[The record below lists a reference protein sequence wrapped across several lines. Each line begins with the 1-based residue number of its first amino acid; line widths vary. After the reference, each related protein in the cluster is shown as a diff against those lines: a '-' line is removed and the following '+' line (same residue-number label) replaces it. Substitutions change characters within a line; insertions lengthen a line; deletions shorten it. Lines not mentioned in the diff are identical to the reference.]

1 MGRIQVGRA
10 VVVFVLAA
18 IAAACS
24 GGSPKATGSSPAPTI
39 TTSSSAP
46 APSDKS
52 RAQAIVLT
60 DADFPAGWQGSA
72 HTEDAA
78 DKAFERR
85 GEACAGV
92 KPGAT
97 TADVFGDDFTSGQAS
112 VGSETQFFKSA
123 AIARADIESVNNTKL
138 FSCVRTVLIDELK
151 AALAKQGAQG
161 ATLSSVSLAKIGVPK
176 YADQSAGIR
185 LTATVTVA
193 GQAVRLFQEVIVAR
207 KGRAE
212 ATASFFDIGAAFPAS
227 LERSLFSTISA
238 RLVADGGV

>member
-1 MGRIQVGRA
+1 MGRIHAKRAAA
-10 VVVFVLAA
+10 VVVLA

-24 GGSPKATGSSPAPTI
+24 GGSPKATGSSPASTI
-39 TTSSSAP
+39 SSSPISP
-46 APSDKS
+46 ALSDKS
-52 RAQAIVLT
+52 RAETIVLAG
-60 DADFPAGWQGSA
+60 ADFPAGWQGTA

-78 DKAFERR
+78 DREFERR
-85 GEACAGV
+85 VQACAGV

-97 TADVFGDDFTSGQAS
+97 TTDVFGDDFTSGQAS
-112 VGSETQFFKSA
+112 VGSEAQFFKSA
-123 AIARADIESVNNTKL
+123 TIARADIASVNNTKL

-161 ATLSSVSLAKIGVPK
+161 ATLSSVSLVKITVPK

-207 KGRAE
+207 KGRVE
-212 ATASFFDIGAAFPAS
+212 ATASFFDIGSAFPAS
-227 LERSLFSTISA
+227 LERSLFSALSA
-238 RLVADGGV
+238 RLVADGGA